1 MFKATAAVALS
12 MMWAS
17 ALPAQRTETG
27 RMSWD
32 GLERTFTVRIPRRG
46 DSARALP
53 LVVLLHGR
61 GASGQRMLRW
71 SGFEAKAD
79 AEGFVLV
86 APEGTGNPRG
96 WYTGFSAG
104 GVIDDVGF
112 IGALMNTV
120 SARYRV
126 DPRRIY
132 IAGHSNGGVLAHR
145 VASDLA
151 SRIAAVA
158 VVAGAVGARVAGGS
172 VARIDVPRAPVPML
186 IMHGDADD
194 IVPYDTVALPRQI
207 GRPVPAAEGARFW
220 ARANECAT
228 LQPRRDTL
236 AAGRVLR
243 DIWDSRCRAP
253 VVFLTVRG
261 GGHGWPRTIHGSAI
275 DATDAIWE
283 FLAQHSR

>member
-1 MFKATAAVALS
+1 MVWT
-12 MMWAS
+12 S
-17 ALPAQRTETG
+17 ALPAQRTETR

-32 GLERTFTVRIPRRG
+32 GLERAFTVRFPRSA
-46 DSARALP
+46 DSSRALP

-61 GASGQRMLRW
+61 GGNGQRMMRW

-104 GVIDDVGF
+104 GAIDDVGF
-112 IGALMNTV
+112 VGALMDTV

-126 DPRRIY
+126 DPKRIY
-132 IAGHSNGGVLAHR
+132 IAGHSNGGVLVHR

-151 SRIAAVA
+151 PRVAAAA
-158 VVAGAVGARVAGGS
+158 VVAGAIGARVAGGS
-172 VARIDVPRAPVPML
+172 VARIDPPRAPVSML
-186 IMHGDADD
+186 IVHGDADD
-194 IVPYDTVALPRQI
+194 IVPYDTIALPRPA
-207 GRPVPAAEGARFW
+207 GRPVPALEGARFW
-220 ARANECAT
+220 ARANECAG
-228 LQPRRDTL
+228 LQPPRDTL

-243 DIWDSRCRAP
+243 DTWDTRCRAP
-253 VVFLTVRG
+253 VVFLTLRG

-283 FLAQHSR
+283 FFAQQGR